1 MLDSF
6 KMHVF
11 FGFSLHLDMLLQCF
25 YCLFLPPIVSDYL
38 AIIFFPHNWCFN
50 NFVFD
55 LQTFDSDLP
64 RFGSVCVCSVYSSL
78 NSGLRG

>member
-38 AIIFFPHNWCFN
+38 AIIFSPIIGALTILSLTYRHLTLICLDLVL
-50 NFVFD
+50 FVFV
-55 LQTFDSDLP
+55 LCTAL
-64 RFGSVCVCSVYSSL
+64 
-78 NSGLRG
+78 